1 LVLVWNNVEI
11 LPRYRDKG
19 ITSQLIQRALE
30 DYGLSEHYIWCSASI
45 DEMQAFEDHGWQEVG
60 FVDIDLSEI
69 KGKNRGYGIHKTC
82 GMVRNP
88 GPLKYKS

>member
-1 LVLVWNNVEI
+1 LVLVWNYFKV

-19 ITSQLIQRALE
+19 ISSQLIQWALE
-30 DYGLSEHYIWCSASI
+30 DYSLSEHYVWCSASI
-45 DEMQAFEDHGWQEVG
+45 DEIQAFKDHGWQEVG

-69 KGKNRGYGIHKTC
+69 KGKSRGYGIHRTY

-88 GPLKYKS
+88 GPLKYKP